1 MNAEL
6 ILGVFF
12 IFILILFIAGVFLF
26 PRIFGISK
34 SDSHEADVQKS
45 EDPPKDE
52 VR

>member
-34 SDSHEADVQKS
+34 SDSHEADVPKN
-45 EDPPKDE
+45 EDTSNDE
-52 VR
+52 AR